1 MSVGISFCLADR
13 SVCDF
18 LCFVGLMSSFLMRSN
33 FLNMFATRWQYLA
46 NIWCNVQGIGV
57 KCLCLRGDFV
67 LFWFESCVCLC
78 ANCLELLDHVGN
90 GWRGLGSGVVG
101 RI

>member
-1 MSVGISFCLADR
+1 M
-13 SVCDF
+13 
-18 LCFVGLMSSFLMRSN
+18 FV
-33 FLNMFATRWQYLA
+33 ARWQYLA
-46 NIWCNVQGIGV
+46 NIRCSNVQGIGV

-78 ANCLELLDHVGN
+78 ANFLELLDHVGN
-90 GWRGLGSGVVG
+90 GRRGFGSGVVG

>member
-18 LCFVGLMSSFLMRSN
+18 LCFVGLMSSFLMRSH

-57 KCLCLRGDFV
+57 KCFCLRGDFV
-67 LFWFESCVCLC
+67 FYLVRVLCVFVCNFFRVVLSCRQW
-78 ANCLELLDHVGN
+78 LE
-90 GWRGLGSGVVG
+90 GSWK
-101 RI
+101 RSCW